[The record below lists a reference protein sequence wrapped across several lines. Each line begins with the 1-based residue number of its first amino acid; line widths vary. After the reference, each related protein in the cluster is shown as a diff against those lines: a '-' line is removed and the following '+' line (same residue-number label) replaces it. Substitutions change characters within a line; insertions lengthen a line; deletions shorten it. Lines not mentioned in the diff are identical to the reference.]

1 MAENPLLDEVVAM
14 YFHLVDNPDDARAL
28 LDDAHFNAAEN
39 DHEIAM
45 VGIQLR
51 HIQHQ
56 TNELMTQPMTDA
68 EREARASNSRRTTAA
83 SRRLRQVVKMLVFI
97 WTYAIIRRA
106 LRRFLP
112 AVALTFVAGTAALA
126 VYVELRR
133 GGTVPAFEALGRI
146 FTWLT
151 SFFLLGYRNTLALL
165 PEVAA
170 ICEQLVDDPDAAK
183 IMLDSVL
190 SGVAALDGHIT
201 TLENLLDFYLRA
213 ADEPIMDRPMAEVER
228 EEQRALE
235 ELYQD
240 LRADADVLMEHRRR
254 LHRIVK
260 LLVFIL
266 TYGIIKR
273 ALRRFL
279 PAAALKFVAGAAAV
293 VVYVEWRRGTVPE
306 FESLGGIFTRLM
318 CFFLLGYRVRLLCL
332 LRLVVSPSASDLEI

>member
-68 EREARASNSRRTTAA
+68 EREAQRVQLEEDYRGIKVDADFLLENRRQ
-83 SRRLRQVVKMLVFI
+83 LRQVVKMLVFI

-151 SFFLLGYRNTLALL
+151 SFFLLGYR
-165 PEVAA
+165 
-170 ICEQLVDDPDAAK
+170 
-183 IMLDSVL
+183 
-190 SGVAALDGHIT
+190 
-201 TLENLLDFYLRA
+201 
-213 ADEPIMDRPMAEVER
+213 
-228 EEQRALE
+228 
-235 ELYQD
+235 
-240 LRADADVLMEHRRR
+240 
-254 LHRIVK
+254 
-260 LLVFIL
+260 
-266 TYGIIKR
+266 
-273 ALRRFL
+273 
-279 PAAALKFVAGAAAV
+279 
-293 VVYVEWRRGTVPE
+293 
-306 FESLGGIFTRLM
+306 
-318 CFFLLGYRVRLLCL
+318 VRL
-332 LRLVVSPSASDLEI
+332 

>member
-1 MAENPLLDEVVAM
+1 MAE
-14 YFHLVDNPDDARAL
+14 
-28 LDDAHFNAAEN
+28 
-39 DHEIAM
+39 
-45 VGIQLR
+45 
-51 HIQHQ
+51 
-56 TNELMTQPMTDA
+56 
-68 EREARASNSRRTTAA
+68 S
-83 SRRLRQVVKMLVFI
+83 
-97 WTYAIIRRA
+97 
-106 LRRFLP
+106 
-112 AVALTFVAGTAALA
+112 
-126 VYVELRR
+126 
-133 GGTVPAFEALGRI
+133 
-146 FTWLT
+146 
-151 SFFLLGYRNTLALL
+151 TLALL
-165 PEVAA
+165 AEVAA

-190 SGVAALDGHIT
+190 SGFAALDGHIT

-213 ADEPIMDRPMAEVER
+213 ADEPIMDWPMAEVER

-260 LLVFIL
+260 LLVFIR

-306 FESLGGIFTRLM
+306 FENLGGIFTRLM
-318 CFFLLGYRVRLLCL
+318 CFFLLGYRKQSINMLFPARSTDRSVRDK
-332 LRLVVSPSASDLEI
+332 LRSFVQ